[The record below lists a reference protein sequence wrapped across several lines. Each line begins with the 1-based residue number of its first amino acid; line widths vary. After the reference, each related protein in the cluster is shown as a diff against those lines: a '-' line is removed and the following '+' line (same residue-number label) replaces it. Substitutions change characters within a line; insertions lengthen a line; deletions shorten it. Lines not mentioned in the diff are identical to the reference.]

1 MKCFLLLLSLI
12 LVHNLFVNVA
22 FLFFIISSLCLG
34 LPNFGQLKAK
44 GGLFWNYHIFANLFI
59 ASISKMSKGLAAFI
73 QLVKVRRVTWFWHF
87 WAYNFHN
94 LLPDHLWQWE
104 ENFFRTHILGW
115 PSVWLSLQTI
125 FCTRPAPLDEQ
136 QKQQPQGVTGVTRGD
151 GTVEGKSDARKCQS
165 HVTLLTLTS
174 WVKDVSPFELAPLFR
189 WWRPRSQSRCA
200 DTAVSSQ
207 KGKQILQL
215 QRGMHSLFQL

>member
-1 MKCFLLLLSLI
+1 MGDELNISKKVKQLCQASNPVPTKQCYKKPRQVKCFLLLLSLI

-87 WAYNFHN
+87 RASDFH
-94 LLPDHLWQWE
+94 E
-104 ENFFRTHILGW
+104 TF
-115 PSVWLSLQTI
+115 
-125 FCTRPAPLDEQ
+125 TR
-136 QKQQPQGVTGVTRGD
+136 
-151 GTVEGKSDARKCQS
+151 
-165 HVTLLTLTS
+165 
-174 WVKDVSPFELAPLFR
+174 
-189 WWRPRSQSRCA
+189 
-200 DTAVSSQ
+200 SSQ
-207 KGKQILQL
+207 ALNMSRKLLLDPYLAIHGKVMAKNSHFFMEFWPIFDIFHWLRPYL
-215 QRGMHSLFQL
+215 CYKRS